1 MVNKTKNKNAK
12 ILEQDNKIDKKR
24 QKRKQKRQKTTKFI
38 ISLTSFTFWNACLF
52 LFYFVF
58 FHSIE

>member
-38 ISLTSFTFWNACLF
+38 ISLNSFTFWNSCLF

-58 FHSIE
+58 FAFY